1 MKDIRAAAELRQFGV
16 PYSSGERELKARK
29 LLNRKVFR
37 LAHQLDPFHP
47 GERVL
52 LARQCLEQGGQA
64 GRRQLTALA
73 QAKSAYVA
81 ELMDIC
87 SRFRCKTFASV
98 VNKASPAPAPG
109 HLRKD
114 YAYLFERFLYYLEDL
129 GPAAYGSW
137 CSTNSTR

>member
-1 MKDIRAAAELRQFGV
+1 MVKDIRAAELRHFGV
-16 PYSSGERELKARK
+16 PYSSGERELKAKK

-52 LARQCLEQGGQA
+52 LARQCLEQGEQA

-73 QAKSAYVA
+73 QEKIAYVA

-98 VNKASPAPAPG
+98 
-109 HLRKD
+109 R
-114 YAYLFERFLYYLEDL
+114 E
-129 GPAAYGSW
+129 
-137 CSTNSTR
+137 